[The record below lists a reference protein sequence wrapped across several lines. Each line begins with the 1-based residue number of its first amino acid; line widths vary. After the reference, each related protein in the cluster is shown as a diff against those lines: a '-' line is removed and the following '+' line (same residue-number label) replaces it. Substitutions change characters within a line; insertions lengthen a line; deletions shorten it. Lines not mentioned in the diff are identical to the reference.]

1 MVSARF
7 IFRRLL
13 QVIPV
18 LFVVG
23 TVVFFAFRVVPG
35 DPAQLA
41 LGVDATPEALAA
53 LRHEFGLD
61 RPLVVQYAIWLGG
74 VLRGDLGVSRLEGH
88 RRVVDVLR
96 PKIPV
101 TLQLVVLGMTFAL
114 ALAVPL
120 GIAAAVKASSRID
133 QLARIVALLGFS
145 TPSYWL
151 AILLM
156 LLFSLKLRWLPAG
169 GYVSPLEHLGQHVRF
184 LVLPVITVG
193 LIQAASLV
201 RFLRAGML
209 EVLNLDYIRT
219 ARAKGLA
226 ERAVIYGHALKNSLI
241 SLITVLGTNI
251 GALVGGLV
259 VTEQIF
265 AWPGL
270 GWQMVTSIM
279 TRDYQVVQGAVLYI
293 ALMFV
298 TINLLVDICYVLLD
312 PRIHYE

>member
-1 MVSARF
+1 MISGRYVL
-7 IFRRLL
+7 RRLL
-13 QVIPV
+13 QLIPV

-23 TVVFFAFRVVPG
+23 TVVFFAFRIVPG

-61 RPLVVQYAIWLGG
+61 RPVLVQYAIWLGG
-74 VLRGDLGVSRLEGH
+74 VLRGDLGISRLEGH
-88 RRVVDVLR
+88 RRVTEVLR

-101 TLQLVVLGMTFAL
+101 TLELVLLGVTFAL

-120 GIAAAVKASSRID
+120 GIAAAVRAGGRID
-133 QLARIVALLGFS
+133 QLGRVVALMGFS

-156 LLFSLKLRWLPAG
+156 LLFSIRLRWLPAG
-169 GYVSPLEHLGQHVRF
+169 GYTAPGEDLLQHLRA
-184 LVLPVITVG
+184 LVLPVVTVG
-193 LIQAASLV
+193 SIQAASLM

-209 EVLNLDYIRT
+209 EVLSLDYIRT

-226 ERAVIYGHALKNSLI
+226 ERTVIYGHALKNSLI

-251 GALVGGLV
+251 GALLGGLV

-279 TRDYQVVQGAVLYI
+279 IRDYQVVQGAVLYT

-298 TINLLVDICYVLLD
+298 TINLVVDVCYVLLD

>member
-1 MVSARF
+1 MVSRRF
-7 IFRRLL
+7 IARRLL
-13 QVIPV
+13 HLVPV
-18 LFVVG
+18 LFVVS

-35 DPAQLA
+35 DPAQLI

-53 LRHEFGLD
+53 IRHELGLD
-61 RPLVVQYAIWLGG
+61 RPVIVQYGVWLSRA
-74 VLRGDLGVSRLEGH
+74 LRGDLGISRLEGH

-101 TLQLVVLGMTFAL
+101 TLELVVVAVGFAL
-114 ALAVPL
+114 TLAIPL
-120 GIAAAVKASSRID
+120 GITAAVQAGRRVD
-133 QLARIVALLGFS
+133 QIARVVAMLGFS

-156 LLFSLKLRWLPAG
+156 LLFSVKLRWLPAG
-169 GYVSPLEHLGQHVRF
+169 GYAAPGRDFVGHLQA
-184 LVLPVITVG
+184 LVLPVVTVG

-209 EVLNLDYIRT
+209 EVLALDYVRT
-219 ARAKGLA
+219 ARAKGLPG
-226 ERAVIYGHALKNSLI
+226 RAVIYGHALKNSLI
-241 SLITVLGTNI
+241 SLITVLGTNVGSLI
-251 GALVGGLV
+251 GGLV

-270 GWQMVTSIM
+270 GWQMVTSIQM
-279 TRDYQVVQGAVLYI
+279 RDYQVVQGAVLYT

-298 TINLLVDICYVLLD
+298 SINLLVDLCYVWLD

>member
-1 MVSARF
+1 MVSRRYIA
-7 IFRRLL
+7 RRLL
-13 QVIPV
+13 HLIPV
-18 LFVVG
+18 LFVVS

-35 DPAQLA
+35 DPAQLI

-53 LRHEFGLD
+53 IRHELGLD
-61 RPLVVQYAIWLGG
+61 RPLVVQYGVWLSH
-74 VLRGDLGVSRLEGH
+74 VLRGDLGISRLEGH

-101 TLQLVVLGMTFAL
+101 TLELVIVAVGFAL
-114 ALAVPL
+114 MLAIPL
-120 GIAAAVKASSRID
+120 GVAAAVQAGRRVD
-133 QLARIVALLGFS
+133 QIARIVAMLGFS

-156 LLFSLKLRWLPAG
+156 LLFSVKLRWLPAG
-169 GYVSPLEHLGQHVRF
+169 GYTAPGRDFFGHVQA
-184 LVLPVITVG
+184 LALPVVTVG

-209 EVLNLDYIRT
+209 EVLALDYVRT
-219 ARAKGLA
+219 ARAKGLP

-241 SLITVLGTNI
+241 SLITVLGTNV
-251 GALVGGLV
+251 GALIGGLV

-270 GWQMVTSIM
+270 GWQMVTSINM
-279 TRDYQVVQGAVLYI
+279 RDYQVVQGAVLYT

-298 TINLLVDICYVLLD
+298 TINLIVDLCYVWLD

>member
-1 MVSARF
+1 MVSRRYLA
-7 IFRRLL
+7 RRLL
-13 QVIPV
+13 HLAPV
-18 LFVVG
+18 LFVVS

-35 DPAQLA
+35 DPAQLI

-53 LRHEFGLD
+53 LRHELGLD
-61 RPLVVQYAIWLGG
+61 RPVVVQYGVWLSHA
-74 VLRGDLGVSRLEGH
+74 LRGDLGVSRLEGH
-88 RRVVDVLR
+88 RRVVEVLR

-101 TLQLVVLGMTFAL
+101 TLELVVVAVGFAL
-114 ALAVPL
+114 ALAIPL
-120 GIAAAVKASSRID
+120 GVAAAVQAGRRID
-133 QLARIVALLGFS
+133 QVARVVAMLGFS

-156 LLFSLKLRWLPAG
+156 LLFSVRLQWLPAG
-169 GYVSPLEHLGQHVRF
+169 GYVEPGRDVVGHLRA
-184 LVLPVITVG
+184 LALPVVTVG

-209 EVLNLDYIRT
+209 EVLALDYVRT
-219 ARAKGLA
+219 ARAKGLQ
-226 ERAVIYGHALKNSLI
+226 ERAVVYGHALKNSLI
-241 SLITVLGTNI
+241 SLITVLGTNV
-251 GALVGGLV
+251 GALIGGLV

-279 TRDYQVVQGAVLYI
+279 MRDYQVVQGAVLYT

-298 TINLLVDICYVLLD
+298 TINLLVDLCYVWLD

>member
-1 MVSARF
+1 MISGRYV
-7 IFRRLL
+7 FRRLL
-13 QVIPV
+13 QLIPV

-23 TVVFFAFRVVPG
+23 TVVFFAFRIVPG

-61 RPLVVQYAIWLGG
+61 RPVLVQYAIWLGG
-74 VLRGDLGVSRLEGH
+74 VLRGDLGISRLEGH
-88 RRVVDVLR
+88 RRVTEVLR

-101 TLQLVVLGMTFAL
+101 TLELVLLGVTFAL
-114 ALAVPL
+114 TLAVPL
-120 GIAAAVKASSRID
+120 GIAAAVRAGGRID
-133 QLARIVALLGFS
+133 QLGRVVALMGFS

-156 LLFSLKLRWLPAG
+156 LLFSIRLRWLPAG
-169 GYVSPLEHLGQHVRF
+169 GYASPGEDLLQHLRY
-184 LVLPVITVG
+184 LVLPVVTVG
-193 LIQAASLV
+193 SIQAASLM

-209 EVLNLDYIRT
+209 EVLSLDYIRT

-226 ERAVIYGHALKNSLI
+226 ERTVIYGHALKNSLI

-251 GALVGGLV
+251 GALLGGLV

-270 GWQMVTSIM
+270 GWQMVTSI
-279 TRDYQVVQGAVLYI
+279 TIRDYQVVQGAVLYT

-298 TINLLVDICYVLLD
+298 TINLVVDVCYVLLD

>member
-1 MVSARF
+1 MLSSRYVL
-7 IFRRLL
+7 RRLL
-13 QVIPV
+13 QLIPV
-18 LFVVG
+18 MLVVG
-23 TVVFFAFRVVPG
+23 TVVFFVFRIVPG

-53 LRHEFGLD
+53 YRHEFGLD
-61 RPLVVQYAIWLGG
+61 RPVLVQYAIWLGG
-74 VLRGDLGVSRLEGH
+74 VLRGDLGISKLEGH
-88 RRVVDVLR
+88 RRVVDVLK

-101 TLQLVVLGMTFAL
+101 TLELVLLGVAFAL
-114 ALAVPL
+114 TLAVPL
-120 GIAAAVKASSRID
+120 GITAAIRAGGRID
-133 QLARIVALLGFS
+133 QLGRVVALMGFS

-169 GYVSPLEHLGQHVRF
+169 GYAAPTEDFGQHLRY
-184 LVLPVITVG
+184 LVLPVVTIG
-193 LIQAASLV
+193 SIQAASLV

-209 EVLNLDYIRT
+209 EVLSLDYIRT

-226 ERAVIYGHALKNSLI
+226 ERTVIYGHALKNSLI

-251 GALVGGLV
+251 GALLGGLV

-279 TRDYQVVQGAVLYI
+279 TRDYVVVQGAVLYT
-293 ALMFV
+293 AMMFV
-298 TINLLVDICYVLLD
+298 TINLAVDVCYVLLD

>member
-1 MVSARF
+1 MVSRRYIA
-7 IFRRLL
+7 RRLL
-13 QVIPV
+13 HLIPV
-18 LFVVG
+18 LFVVS

-35 DPAQLA
+35 DPAQLI

-53 LRHEFGLD
+53 IRHELGLD
-61 RPLVVQYAIWLGG
+61 RPMVVQYGVWLSH
-74 VLRGDLGVSRLEGH
+74 VLRGDLGISRLEGH

-101 TLQLVVLGMTFAL
+101 TLELVIVAVGFAL
-114 ALAVPL
+114 MLAIPL
-120 GIAAAVKASSRID
+120 GVAAAVQAGRRVD
-133 QLARIVALLGFS
+133 QIARVVAMLGFS

-156 LLFSLKLRWLPAG
+156 LLFSVKLRWLPAG
-169 GYVSPLEHLGQHVRF
+169 GYTAPGRDFFGHVQA
-184 LVLPVITVG
+184 LVLPVVTVG

-209 EVLNLDYIRT
+209 EVLALDYVRT
-219 ARAKGLA
+219 ARAKGLP

-241 SLITVLGTNI
+241 SLITVLGTNV
-251 GALVGGLV
+251 GALIGGLV

-270 GWQMVTSIM
+270 GWQMVTSINM
-279 TRDYQVVQGAVLYI
+279 RDYQVVQGAVLYT

-298 TINLLVDICYVLLD
+298 TINLIVDLCYVWLD

>member
-1 MVSARF
+1 MVSRRF
-7 IFRRLL
+7 IARRLL
-13 QVIPV
+13 HLIPV
-18 LFVVG
+18 LFVVS

-35 DPAQLA
+35 DPAQLI

-53 LRHEFGLD
+53 IRHELGLD
-61 RPLVVQYAIWLGG
+61 RPVIVQYGAWLSR
-74 VLRGDLGVSRLEGH
+74 VLRGDLGISRLEGH

-101 TLQLVVLGMTFAL
+101 TLELVVVAVGFAL
-114 ALAVPL
+114 MLAIPL
-120 GIAAAVKASSRID
+120 GIAAAVQAGRRID
-133 QLARIVALLGFS
+133 QIARVVAMLGFS

-156 LLFSLKLRWLPAG
+156 LLFSVKLRWLPAG
-169 GYVSPLEHLGQHVRF
+169 GYAAPGRDLLGHLQA
-184 LVLPVITVG
+184 LVLPVVTVG

-209 EVLNLDYIRT
+209 EVLALDYVRT
-219 ARAKGLA
+219 ARAKGLPG
-226 ERAVIYGHALKNSLI
+226 RAVIYGHALKNSLI
-241 SLITVLGTNI
+241 SLITVLGTNVGSLI
-251 GALVGGLV
+251 GGLV

-279 TRDYQVVQGAVLYI
+279 MRDYQVVQGAVLYT

-298 TINLLVDICYVLLD
+298 SINLLVDLCYVWLD

>member
-1 MVSARF
+1 MVSSRY
-7 IFRRLL
+7 ILRRLL

-18 LFVVG
+18 LFVVS
-23 TVVFFAFRVVPG
+23 TVVFFTFRIVPG

-61 RPLVVQYAIWLGG
+61 RPLLVQYLIWLNDA
-74 VLRGDLGVSRLEGH
+74 VRGDLGVSRLEGH
-88 RRVVDVLR
+88 RRVVDILR
-96 PKIPV
+96 PKIPA
-101 TLQLVVLGMTFAL
+101 TLELVLLGITFAL
-114 ALAVPL
+114 AVAVPL
-120 GIAAAVKASSRID
+120 GIAAAVRAGSRVD
-133 QLARIVALLGFS
+133 QLARVVALLGFS

-156 LLFSLKLRWLPAG
+156 LFFSLRLRWLPAG
-169 GYVSPLEHLGQHVRF
+169 GYLALSESPVQHLRY
-184 LVLPVITVG
+184 LILPVVTVG
-193 LIQAASLV
+193 FIQAASLV

-209 EVLNLDYIRT
+209 DVLNLDYIRT
-219 ARAKGLA
+219 ARAKGLP
-226 ERAVIYGHALKNSLI
+226 ERGVIYGHALKNSLI

-279 TRDYQVVQGAVLYI
+279 VRDYQVVQGAVLYI

-298 TINLLVDICYVLLD
+298 TINLLVDIGYVLLD

>member
-1 MVSARF
+1 MVSRRY

-13 QVIPV
+13 QLIPV
-18 LFVVG
+18 LFVVS
-23 TVVFFAFRVVPG
+23 TVVFFTFRIVPG

-61 RPLVVQYAIWLGG
+61 RPILVQYGIWLSS
-74 VLRGDLGVSRLEGH
+74 VLRGDLGISRLEGH
-88 RRVVDVLR
+88 RRVVDILR
-96 PKIPV
+96 PKIPA
-101 TLQLVVLGMTFAL
+101 TLELVLLGITFAL
-114 ALAVPL
+114 VLAVPL
-120 GIAAAVKASSRID
+120 GIAAAVRAGGRID
-133 QLARIVALLGFS
+133 QLARVVALMGFS

-156 LLFSLKLRWLPAG
+156 LFFSLKLRWLPAG
-169 GYVSPLEHLGQHVRF
+169 GYASPQESLGQHLRY
-184 LVLPVITVG
+184 LILPVVTVG
-193 LIQAASLV
+193 FIQAASLV

-209 EVLNLDYIRT
+209 EVLTLDYVRT
-219 ARAKGLA
+219 ARAKGLT
-226 ERAVIYGHALKNSLI
+226 ERTVVYGHALKNSLI

-251 GALVGGLV
+251 GALVSGLV

-279 TRDYQVVQGAVLYI
+279 VRDYQVVQGAVLYT

-298 TINLLVDICYVLLD
+298 TINLLVDVCYVLLD

>member
-1 MVSARF
+1 MVSSRY
-7 IFRRLL
+7 ILRRLL
-13 QVIPV
+13 QLIPV

-23 TVVFFAFRVVPG
+23 TIVFFAFRIVPG

-61 RPLVVQYAIWLGG
+61 RPMLVQYAIWLGD

-88 RRVVDVLR
+88 RRVVDVLK

-101 TLQLVVLGMTFAL
+101 TLQLVVLGITFAL

-120 GIAAAVKASSRID
+120 GIAAAVRAGSRID
-133 QLARIVALLGFS
+133 QLARIIALLGFS

-169 GYVSPLEHLGQHVRF
+169 GYVSLLESPAQHLRF

-193 LIQAASLV
+193 FIQAASLV

-226 ERAVIYGHALKNSLI
+226 ERTVIYGHALKNSLI

-270 GWQMVTSIM
+270 GWQMVTSVM
-279 TRDYQVVQGAVLYI
+279 MRDYQVVQGAVLYI

-298 TINLLVDICYVLLD
+298 TINLLVDVCYVLLD

>member
-1 MVSARF
+1 
-7 IFRRLL
+7 
-13 QVIPV
+13 

-41 LGVDATPEALAA
+41 LGVDATPESLAA

-88 RRVVDVLR
+88 RRVVDVLK

-101 TLQLVVLGMTFAL
+101 TLQLVVLGITFAL

-120 GIAAAVKASSRID
+120 GVAAAVKAGGRID
-133 QLARIVALLGFS
+133 QLARIIALLAFS

-169 GYVSPLEHLGQHVRF
+169 GYVSPLENLGQHLRF

-209 EVLNLDYIRT
+209 EVLTLDYIRT

-226 ERAVIYGHALKNSLI
+226 ERTVIYGHALKNSLI

-298 TINLLVDICYVLLD
+298 TINLLVDVCYVLLD

>member
-1 MVSARF
+1 MVSARY

-53 LRHEFGLD
+53 LRREFGLD

-101 TLQLVVLGMTFAL
+101 TLQLVVFGMTFAL

-120 GIAAAVKASSRID
+120 GIAAAVKASGRID

-169 GYVSPLEHLGQHVRF
+169 GYVSPMEHLGQHLRF

-226 ERAVIYGHALKNSLI
+226 ERTVIYGHALKNSLI

-279 TRDYQVVQGAVLYI
+279 FRDYQVVQGAVLYI

>member
-1 MVSARF
+1 MVSRRYIA
-7 IFRRLL
+7 RRLL
-13 QVIPV
+13 HLIPV
-18 LFVVG
+18 LFVVS

-35 DPAQLA
+35 DPAQLI

-53 LRHEFGLD
+53 VRHELGLD
-61 RPLVVQYAIWLGG
+61 RPMIVQYGVWLSH
-74 VLRGDLGVSRLEGH
+74 VLRGDLGISRLEGH

-101 TLQLVVLGMTFAL
+101 TLELVVVAVSFAL
-114 ALAVPL
+114 MLAIPL
-120 GIAAAVKASSRID
+120 GVAAAVQAGRRVD
-133 QLARIVALLGFS
+133 QVARVVAMLGFS

-156 LLFSLKLRWLPAG
+156 LLFSVKLRWLPAG
-169 GYVSPLEHLGQHVRF
+169 GYAAPGRDFPGHLQA
-184 LVLPVITVG
+184 LVLPVVTVG

-209 EVLNLDYIRT
+209 EVLALDYVRT
-219 ARAKGLA
+219 ARAKGLT

-241 SLITVLGTNI
+241 SLITVLGTNV
-251 GALVGGLV
+251 GALIGGLV

-279 TRDYQVVQGAVLYI
+279 MRDYQVVQGAVLYT

-298 TINLLVDICYVLLD
+298 TINLLVDLCYVWLD

>member
-1 MVSARF
+1 MVSGRY
-7 IFRRLL
+7 ILRRLL
-13 QVIPV
+13 QLIPV

-41 LGVDATPEALAA
+41 LGVDATPESLAA

-88 RRVVDVLR
+88 RRVVDVLK

-101 TLQLVVLGMTFAL
+101 TLQLVVLGITFAL

-120 GIAAAVKASSRID
+120 GVAAAVKAGGRID
-133 QLARIVALLGFS
+133 QLARIIALLAFS

-169 GYVSPLEHLGQHVRF
+169 GYVSPLENLGQHLRF

-209 EVLNLDYIRT
+209 EVLTLDYIRT

-226 ERAVIYGHALKNSLI
+226 ERTVIYGHALKNSLI

-298 TINLLVDICYVLLD
+298 TINLLVDVCYVLLD

>member
-1 MVSARF
+1 
-7 IFRRLL
+7 
-13 QVIPV
+13 
-18 LFVVG
+18 
-23 TVVFFAFRVVPG
+23 
-35 DPAQLA
+35 
-41 LGVDATPEALAA
+41 
-53 LRHEFGLD
+53 
-61 RPLVVQYAIWLGG
+61 
-74 VLRGDLGVSRLEGH
+74 
-88 RRVVDVLR
+88 
-96 PKIPV
+96 
-101 TLQLVVLGMTFAL
+101 
-114 ALAVPL
+114 
-120 GIAAAVKASSRID
+120 
-133 QLARIVALLGFS
+133 
-145 TPSYWL
+145 
-151 AILLM
+151 M

-169 GYVSPLEHLGQHVRF
+169 GYVSPLENLGQHLRF

-209 EVLNLDYIRT
+209 EVLTLDYIRT

-226 ERAVIYGHALKNSLI
+226 ERTVIYGHALKNSLI

-298 TINLLVDICYVLLD
+298 TINLLVDVCYVLLD

>member
-1 MVSARF
+1 MVSGRY
-7 IFRRLL
+7 ILRRLL
-13 QVIPV
+13 QLIPV

-41 LGVDATPEALAA
+41 LGVDATPESLAA

-88 RRVVDVLR
+88 RRVVDVLK

-101 TLQLVVLGMTFAL
+101 TLQLVVLGITFAL

-120 GIAAAVKASSRID
+120 GVAAAVNAGGRID
-133 QLARIVALLGFS
+133 QLARIIALLAFS

-169 GYVSPLEHLGQHVRF
+169 GYVSPLENLGQHLRF

-209 EVLNLDYIRT
+209 EVLTLDYIRT

-226 ERAVIYGHALKNSLI
+226 ERTVIYGHALKNSLI

-298 TINLLVDICYVLLD
+298 TINLLVDVCYVLLD

>member
-1 MVSARF
+1 MVSRRF
-7 IFRRLL
+7 IARRLFHL
-13 QVIPV
+13 IPV
-18 LFVVG
+18 LFVVS

-35 DPAQLA
+35 DPAQLI

-53 LRHEFGLD
+53 IRHELGLD
-61 RPLVVQYAIWLGG
+61 RPVIVQYGVWLSRA
-74 VLRGDLGVSRLEGH
+74 LRGDLGISRLEGH

-101 TLQLVVLGMTFAL
+101 TLELVVVAVGFAL
-114 ALAVPL
+114 TVAIPL
-120 GIAAAVKASSRID
+120 GIAAAVQAGRRVD
-133 QLARIVALLGFS
+133 QIARVVAMLGFS

-156 LLFSLKLRWLPAG
+156 LLFSVKLRWLPAG
-169 GYVSPLEHLGQHVRF
+169 GYAAPGRDFVGHLQA
-184 LVLPVITVG
+184 LVLPVVTVG

-209 EVLNLDYIRT
+209 EVLGLDYVRT
-219 ARAKGLA
+219 ARAKGLPG
-226 ERAVIYGHALKNSLI
+226 RAVIYGHALKNSLI
-241 SLITVLGTNI
+241 SLITVLGTNVGSLI
-251 GALVGGLV
+251 GGLV

-270 GWQMVTSIM
+270 GWQMVTSIQM
-279 TRDYQVVQGAVLYI
+279 RDYQVVQGAVLYT

-298 TINLLVDICYVLLD
+298 SINLLVDLCYVWLD

>member
-1 MVSARF
+1 MVSGRYIA
-7 IFRRLL
+7 RRLL
-13 QVIPV
+13 QLIPV

-61 RPLVVQYAIWLGG
+61 RPIIVQYAIWLGG
-74 VLRGDLGVSRLEGH
+74 VLQGDLGISRLEGH
-88 RRVVDVLR
+88 RRVVDVLK

-101 TLQLVVLGMTFAL
+101 TLQLVVLGITFAL

-120 GIAAAVKASSRID
+120 GIAAAVRAGGRID
-133 QLARIVALLGFS
+133 QLARIIALLGFS

-169 GYVSPLEHLGQHVRF
+169 GYVSPLENLGQHLRF
-184 LVLPVITVG
+184 LVLPVFTVG

-209 EVLNLDYIRT
+209 DVLNLDYIRT

-226 ERAVIYGHALKNSLI
+226 ERTVIYGHALKNSLI

-270 GWQMVTSIM
+270 GWQMVTSVM
-279 TRDYQVVQGAVLYI
+279 MRDYQVVQGAVLYI

-298 TINLLVDICYVLLD
+298 TINLLVDVCYVLLD

>member
-1 MVSARF
+1 MVSARY

-18 LFVVG
+18 LLVVG

-101 TLQLVVLGMTFAL
+101 TLQLVVFGMTFAL

-120 GIAAAVKASSRID
+120 GIAAAVKASGRID

-169 GYVSPLEHLGQHVRF
+169 GYVSPVEHLGQHLRF

-226 ERAVIYGHALKNSLI
+226 ERTVIYGHALKNSLI

>member
-1 MVSARF
+1 MVSRRF
-7 IFRRLL
+7 IARRLIHL
-13 QVIPV
+13 IPV
-18 LFVVG
+18 LLVVS

-35 DPAQLA
+35 DPAQLI

-53 LRHEFGLD
+53 LRHELGLD
-61 RPLVVQYAIWLGG
+61 RPLIVQYGVWLSLA
-74 VLRGDLGVSRLEGH
+74 LRGDLGISRLEGH

-101 TLQLVVLGMTFAL
+101 TLELVVVAVAFAL
-114 ALAVPL
+114 TLAIPL
-120 GIAAAVKASSRID
+120 GVAAAVQAGRRID
-133 QLARIVALLGFS
+133 QVARVVAMLGFS

-156 LLFSLKLRWLPAG
+156 LLFSVRLRWLPAG
-169 GYVSPLEHLGQHVRF
+169 GYTAPGRDFLGHLQA
-184 LVLPVITVG
+184 LVLPVVTVG

-209 EVLNLDYIRT
+209 EVLALDYVRT
-219 ARAKGLA
+219 ARAKGLPG
-226 ERAVIYGHALKNSLI
+226 RAVIYGHALKNSLI
-241 SLITVLGTNI
+241 SLITVLGTNVGSLI
-251 GALVGGLV
+251 GGLV

-270 GWQMVTSIM
+270 GWQMVTSIQM
-279 TRDYQVVQGAVLYI
+279 RDYQVVQGAVLYT

-298 TINLLVDICYVLLD
+298 SINLIVDLCYVWLD

>member
-1 MVSARF
+1 MISGRY
-7 IFRRLL
+7 ILRRLL
-13 QVIPV
+13 QLIPV

-23 TVVFFAFRVVPG
+23 TVVFFAFRIVPG

-61 RPLVVQYAIWLGG
+61 RPVLVQYAIWLGG
-74 VLRGDLGVSRLEGH
+74 VLRGDLGISRLEGH
-88 RRVVDVLR
+88 RRVTEVLR

-101 TLQLVVLGMTFAL
+101 TLELVLLGVTFAL
-114 ALAVPL
+114 MLAVPL
-120 GIAAAVKASSRID
+120 GIAAAVGAGGRTD
-133 QLARIVALLGFS
+133 QFGRVIALLGFS

-156 LLFSLKLRWLPAG
+156 LLFSIRLRWLPAG
-169 GYVSPLEHLGQHVRF
+169 GYAAPSEDLLQHLRY
-184 LVLPVITVG
+184 LVLPVVTVG
-193 LIQAASLV
+193 SIQAASLT

-209 EVLNLDYIRT
+209 EVLSLDYIRT

-226 ERAVIYGHALKNSLI
+226 ERTVIYGHALKNSLI

-251 GALVGGLV
+251 GALLGGLV

-279 TRDYQVVQGAVLYI
+279 IRDYQVVQGAVLYI
-293 ALMFV
+293 AMMFV
-298 TINLLVDICYVLLD
+298 TINLVVDVCYVLLD
-312 PRIHYE
+312 PRIHYA

>member
-1 MVSARF
+1 MVSARY

-13 QVIPV
+13 QLIPV

-23 TVVFFAFRVVPG
+23 TVVFFTFRVVPG

-101 TLQLVVLGMTFAL
+101 TLQLVVFGMTFAL

-120 GIAAAVKASSRID
+120 GIAAAVKASGRID

-226 ERAVIYGHALKNSLI
+226 ERTVIYGHALKNSLI

>member
-1 MVSARF
+1 MISGRYVL
-7 IFRRLL
+7 RRLL
-13 QVIPV
+13 QLIPV

-23 TVVFFAFRVVPG
+23 TVVFFAFRIVPG

-61 RPLVVQYAIWLGG
+61 RPVLVQYAIWLGG
-74 VLRGDLGVSRLEGH
+74 VLRGDLGISRLEGH
-88 RRVVDVLR
+88 RRVTEVLR

-101 TLQLVVLGMTFAL
+101 TLELVLLGVTFAL
-114 ALAVPL
+114 TLAVPL
-120 GIAAAVKASSRID
+120 GIAAAVRAGGRID
-133 QLARIVALLGFS
+133 QLGRVVALMGFS

-156 LLFSLKLRWLPAG
+156 LLFSIRLRWLPAG
-169 GYVSPLEHLGQHVRF
+169 GYASPGEDLLQHLRY
-184 LVLPVITVG
+184 LVLPVVTVG
-193 LIQAASLV
+193 SIQAASLM

-209 EVLNLDYIRT
+209 EVLSLDYIRT

-226 ERAVIYGHALKNSLI
+226 ERTVIYGHALKNSLI

-251 GALVGGLV
+251 GALLGGLV

-270 GWQMVTSIM
+270 GWQMVTSI
-279 TRDYQVVQGAVLYI
+279 TIRDYQVVQGAVLYT

-298 TINLLVDICYVLLD
+298 TINLVVDVCYVLLD

>member
-1 MVSARF
+1 MVSRRYIA
-7 IFRRLL
+7 RRLL
-13 QVIPV
+13 HLLPV
-18 LFVVG
+18 LFVVS

-35 DPAQLA
+35 DPAQLI

-53 LRHEFGLD
+53 LRHELGID
-61 RPLVVQYAIWLGG
+61 RPMIIQYGVWLSH
-74 VLRGDLGVSRLEGH
+74 VLRGDLGISRLEGH

-101 TLQLVVLGMTFAL
+101 TLELVVVAVGFAL
-114 ALAVPL
+114 TVAIPL
-120 GIAAAVKASSRID
+120 GVTAAVHAGRRVD
-133 QLARIVALLGFS
+133 QVARVVAMLGFS

-156 LLFSLKLRWLPAG
+156 LLFSVKLRWLPAG
-169 GYVSPLEHLGQHVRF
+169 GYAAPGRDFSGHLQS
-184 LVLPVITVG
+184 LVLPVVTVG

-209 EVLNLDYIRT
+209 EVLALDYVRT
-219 ARAKGLA
+219 ARAKGLQ

-241 SLITVLGTNI
+241 SLITVLGTNVGSLI
-251 GALVGGLV
+251 GGLV

-270 GWQMVTSIM
+270 GWQMVTSIAM
-279 TRDYQVVQGAVLYI
+279 RDYQVVQGAVLYT

-298 TINLLVDICYVLLD
+298 TINLLVDLCYVWLD

>member
-1 MVSARF
+1 MISGRYVL
-7 IFRRLL
+7 RRLL
-13 QVIPV
+13 QLIPV

-23 TVVFFAFRVVPG
+23 TVVFFAFRIVPG

-61 RPLVVQYAIWLGG
+61 RPVLVQYAIWLGG
-74 VLRGDLGVSRLEGH
+74 VLRGDLGISRLEGH
-88 RRVVDVLR
+88 RRVTEVLR

-101 TLQLVVLGMTFAL
+101 TLELVLLGVTFAL
-114 ALAVPL
+114 TLAVPL
-120 GIAAAVKASSRID
+120 GIATAVRAGGRID
-133 QLARIVALLGFS
+133 QLGRVVALMGFS

-156 LLFSLKLRWLPAG
+156 LLFAIRLRWLPAG
-169 GYVSPLEHLGQHVRF
+169 GYAAPGENLVQHLRY
-184 LVLPVITVG
+184 LVLPVVTVG
-193 LIQAASLV
+193 SIQAASLT

-209 EVLNLDYIRT
+209 EVLSLDYIRT

-226 ERAVIYGHALKNSLI
+226 ERTVIYGHALKNSLI

-251 GALVGGLV
+251 GALLGGLV

-270 GWQMVTSIM
+270 GWQMVTSVMI
-279 TRDYQVVQGAVLYI
+279 RDYQVVQGAVLYT

-298 TINLLVDICYVLLD
+298 SINLVVDICYVLLD